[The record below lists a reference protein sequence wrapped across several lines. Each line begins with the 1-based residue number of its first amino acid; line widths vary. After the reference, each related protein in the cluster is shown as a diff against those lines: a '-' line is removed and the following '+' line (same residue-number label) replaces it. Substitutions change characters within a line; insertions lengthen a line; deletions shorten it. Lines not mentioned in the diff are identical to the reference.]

1 MEKIISSPETQA
13 RGRLQQLARDKGSS
27 LAELSR
33 LLGRNPAYLQQ
44 YVSRGSPRHLDE
56 PDLRRIAE
64 FLGISTR
71 AIGTRRFDDTRQDTP
86 MHSRP
91 SSAAAGRMNRFEV
104 ANDDD
109 YRAIPRLPLD
119 ASAGPG
125 SVGSQEI
132 SYDAFR
138 FSRKWLREMGL
149 EGADLSAIR
158 VEGDSMEP
166 LLRSGDEIFVDRNKR
181 QGEGVFVVRIG
192 DALHVKQ
199 VRASAPATITLV
211 SANDAY
217 PPLELPREEVEVI
230 GRVVW
235 KGGRV

>member
-1 MEKIISSPETQA
+1 MADDDLEDGAERA
-13 RGRLQQLARDKGSS
+13 ELLRLAGEGRVS
-27 LAELSR
+27 LASLSAM
-33 LLGRNPAYLQQ
+33 LGRNPSYLQQ
-44 YVSRGSPRHLDE
+44 FVRKGSPRKLEEGD
-56 PDLRRIAE
+56 RRKLAE
-64 FLGISTR
+64 FFGVDEAVLGAERDAFQPKSGDEDFIS
-71 AIGTRRFDDTRQDTP
+71 
-86 MHSRP
+86 
-91 SSAAAGRMNRFEV
+91 V
-104 ANDDD
+104 
-109 YRAIPRLPLD
+109 PRLPLD

-125 SVGSQEI
+125 SFSAEEI
-132 SYDAFR
+132 SFDAFR

-181 QGEGVFVVRIG
+181 AGEGIHVVRIG

-199 VRASAPATITLV
+199 VQLSAHGRVKLV
-211 SANDAY
+211 SANEAY
-217 PPLELPREEVEVI
+217 PPIELASEEAEVI